1 MTLSFAIAL
10 VIFVAISFLLIRF
23 VIPQRKRKAV
33 YIFTGS
39 ICAILILCFCLYAT
53 NISLRENIKM
63 IFASEVYHD
72 FRINNQVCQIKL
84 PPHTAL
90 ACRLSDKGAKYVSK
104 TKTDEIVQFYQNIAD
119 LNSFIETTMNN
130 IVKLSLSYNSHRFSI
145 SISNVSDKNYYFSVD
160 LKE

>member
-1 MTLSFAIAL
+1 MS
-10 VIFVAISFLLIRF
+10 
-23 VIPQRKRKAV
+23 
-33 YIFTGS
+33 
-39 ICAILILCFCLYAT
+39 
-53 NISLRENIKM
+53 
-63 IFASEVYHD
+63 
-72 FRINNQVCQIKL
+72 NQT

-90 ACRLSDKGAKYVSK
+90 PAVLSDKGAKYVSK